1 MIPAERSYHL
11 HSGKLEFLALKWAI
25 CDKFRDY
32 LYYAPTFTVYTDNN
46 PLIYVLSTARLNAV
60 GHRWVGELSDFHFDI
75 KYRPGKQNADA
86 DTLSRYPVDI
96 TDHLSDYTETVPSEV
111 VSALWQGSKAVTEEE
126 VPWVASLTLY
136 SASDGE
142 EEMLKGQMVSPIA
155 QEDIRASQQDDI
167 SIKEVIKLK
176 ESSWIPNS
184 KEKNVMTKGTRRLVQ
199 EWNKLVVEE
208 GILYRHSGNRKQLV
222 LPEKLKPLVL
232 KNLHDN
238 MGHIG
243 GDKVTHL
250 ARDRY
255 YWPFMQK
262 EIDDYVIKKCNC
274 IKRKRPNVPER
285 APMGSITTSSPFELV
300 SIDYLHLEP
309 SQGGHEYI
317 LVLVDHFTRFA
328 QAYPTKNK
336 SGKTAAEKI
345 FQDFIPRFGYPERLH
360 HDQGREFENNLFQT
374 LQQLAGIS
382 HSRTTPYHP
391 QGNPVERLNRT
402 LLQMLRTLEEEKKAD
417 WKEHLPHLVHVYNC
431 TRHEATGYSPFFLL
445 YGRSPRLPIDLMFNL
460 KPEKETQSHLM
471 FAEKWASRMQE
482 AYKIA
487 SENSQK
493 SSAKGKKYYDRKV
506 KGVPLQPG
514 DRVLVRNLS
523 ERGGSGKLRPYWE
536 EEVHK
541 VVERIKE
548 GPVYKIQ
555 PETGKKTIRVLH
567 RNLLLPVNDL
577 PVEDHTLKVPVKKR
591 QLNKRKVTESSVDQE
606 EEGSEDEQW
615 YYPYFPVTAGNYDHF
630 ELLQRSQTEK
640 RSQLR
645 PIAREFYPSAT
656 PLSEPVTRQDDQ
668 AEGEEQVLE
677 EEDIVGYGPEELP
690 PSSRELPVRQ
700 NEQCESAD
708 EGDQETLRR
717 SNRQAK
723 PKGIL
728 TYDILGQPTY
738 RQSHLNAVQ
747 PYMIP
752 RSPMTYQVFN
762 AVPWWQPI
770 PIWTC

>member
-111 VSALWQGSKAVTEEE
+111 VSALWQGSKAVIEEE
-126 VPWVASLTLY
+126 VAWVASLTLY

-243 GDKVTHL
+243 ADKVTHL

-309 SQGGHEYI
+309 SRGGHEYI

-360 HDQGREFENNLFQT
+360 HDQGREF
-374 LQQLAGIS
+374 
-382 HSRTTPYHP
+382 
-391 QGNPVERLNRT
+391 
-402 LLQMLRTLEEEKKAD
+402 
-417 WKEHLPHLVHVYNC
+417 
-431 TRHEATGYSPFFLL
+431 
-445 YGRSPRLPIDLMFNL
+445 
-460 KPEKETQSHLM
+460 
-471 FAEKWASRMQE
+471 
-482 AYKIA
+482 
-487 SENSQK
+487 
-493 SSAKGKKYYDRKV
+493 
-506 KGVPLQPG
+506 
-514 DRVLVRNLS
+514 
-523 ERGGSGKLRPYWE
+523 
-536 EEVHK
+536 
-541 VVERIKE
+541 
-548 GPVYKIQ
+548 
-555 PETGKKTIRVLH
+555 
-567 RNLLLPVNDL
+567 
-577 PVEDHTLKVPVKKR
+577 
-591 QLNKRKVTESSVDQE
+591 
-606 EEGSEDEQW
+606 
-615 YYPYFPVTAGNYDHF
+615 
-630 ELLQRSQTEK
+630 
-640 RSQLR
+640 
-645 PIAREFYPSAT
+645 
-656 PLSEPVTRQDDQ
+656 
-668 AEGEEQVLE
+668 
-677 EEDIVGYGPEELP
+677 
-690 PSSRELPVRQ
+690 
-700 NEQCESAD
+700 
-708 EGDQETLRR
+708 
-717 SNRQAK
+717 
-723 PKGIL
+723 
-728 TYDILGQPTY
+728 
-738 RQSHLNAVQ
+738 
-747 PYMIP
+747 
-752 RSPMTYQVFN
+752 
-762 AVPWWQPI
+762 
-770 PIWTC
+770 